1 MTLAHHTRLA
11 LRLVPVVAALAGV
24 YSLIALTVRDR
35 LEAL

>member
-11 LRLVPVVAALAGV
+11 LRLVAAIAGV
-24 YSLIALTVRDR
+24 YSLIALHVRDR